1 MISQIYHLSRVT
13 SHLLPKVYMKI
24 DKFRVGEFSKVDLDD
39 HPTDYTGDYKDKD
52 EAVDD
57 LKKNLER
64 MAELQDVLYAQ
75 NVHALL
81 IVIQAMDA
89 AGKDSVIKHVMTGIN
104 PQGCRV
110 TSFKQPSAEELDH
123 DFLWRSQVVLP
134 GRGMIGIFN
143 RSHYEEVIVVRVHP
157 EYLAAERLPT
167 SPETDKD
174 FWKRRCQ
181 QIRDWEEMLTANG
194 THVIKF
200 FLHVSKDEQKK
211 RFLGR
216 IEQPDKNWKF
226 NVDDAK
232 ERQLWDKYMKA
243 YTQAIELTSTEKS
256 PWYIIPADKKWF
268 TRLAVSEIIIKKLE
282 SMDLKYPEV
291 TDKMKADLRE
301 AKELLESE

>member
-1 MISQIYHLSRVT
+1 
-13 SHLLPKVYMKI
+13 MKT
-24 DKFRVGEFSKVDLDD
+24 DKFLVPEFSKVDLDQ

-52 EAVDD
+52 EAADD

-123 DFLWRSQVVLP
+123 DFLWRSQVALP

-174 FWKRRCQ
+174 FWKKRCQ

-200 FLHVSKDEQKK
+200 FLHVSKDEQRK
-211 RFLGR
+211 RFLDR
-216 IEQPDKNWKF
+216 IEEPDKNWKF
-226 NVDDAK
+226 NAGDAK

-243 YTQAIELTSTEKS
+243 YTQAIELTSTENS

-268 TRLAVSEIIIKKLE
+268 TRLAVSEIIVKKLE

-291 TDKMKADLRE
+291 TDAMKTDLRE